1 MVDQTSTFEGS
12 EQNPDQGQVQEPSN
26 QASTFAVP
34 DSLSGFVGEGKKY
47 ASVDKALESIAPAQD
62 HIQRLETEMA
72 EMRAKL
78 DAQAS
83 VEETLRKFS
92 EQKAVDTPTSQPVD
106 LNEVVS
112 QVTQKL
118 SADKQAEQ
126 KIANQKSVASKLAEQ
141 FGDMQK
147 AKGMFEAKA
156 KELGM
161 SVQDMDNLAATSP
174 QAVFQMFGTGAQPKS
189 QPAMQSS
196 VNTEAMQSATNQ
208 TPQEVPG
215 VMFGAS
221 AEQVA
226 DAWRLAT
233 QHIK

>member
-1 MVDQTSTFEGS
+1 MVDQASTFEGS
-12 EQNPDQGQVQEPSN
+12 EQNLDQGQVQENN
-26 QASTFAVP
+26 QANTFAVP
-34 DSLSGFVGEGKKY
+34 DSLSEFVGEGKKY
-47 ASVDKALESIAPAQD
+47 SSVDKALESIAPAQD
-62 HIQRLETEMA
+62 HIQRLESEMA

-78 DAQAS
+78 DAQSS
-83 VEETLRKFS
+83 VEETLRKFT

-106 LNEVVS
+106 LNEVVN
-112 QVTQKL
+112 QVTQRL
-118 SADKQAEQ
+118 DANAQAEQ
-126 KIANQKSVASKLAEQ
+126 RVANQKSVANKLAEQ

-174 QAVFQMFGTGAQPKS
+174 QAVFQMFGTGAQSTS
-189 QPAMQSS
+189 QRATQSS
-196 VNTEAMQSATNQ
+196 VNTEAMQSTTNP

>member
-1 MVDQTSTFEGS
+1 MVDQTSVFEGS
-12 EQNPDQGQVQEPSN
+12 EQNLDQGQVQENN
-26 QASTFAVP
+26 QANTFAVP
-34 DSLSGFVGEGKKY
+34 DSLSELVGEGKKY
-47 ASVDKALESIAPAQD
+47 SSVDKALESIAPAQD
-62 HIQRLETEMA
+62 HIQRLESEMA

-78 DAQAS
+78 DAQSS
-83 VEETLRKFS
+83 VEETLRKFT

-106 LNEVVS
+106 LNEVVN
-112 QVTQKL
+112 QVTQRL
-118 SADKQAEQ
+118 DANAQAEQ
-126 KIANQKSVASKLAEQ
+126 RVANQKSVANKLAEQ

-174 QAVFQMFGTGAQPKS
+174 QAVFQMFGTGAQSTS
-189 QPAMQSS
+189 QRATQSS
-196 VNTEAMQSATNQ
+196 VNTEAMQSTTNP

>member
-12 EQNPDQGQVQEPSN
+12 EQNLDQGQVQENN
-26 QASTFAVP
+26 QANTFAVP
-34 DSLSGFVGEGKKY
+34 DSLSELVGEGKKY
-47 ASVDKALESIAPAQD
+47 SSVDKALESIAPAQD
-62 HIQRLETEMA
+62 HIQRLESEMA
-72 EMRAKL
+72 ELK
-78 DAQAS
+78 AQLSTQSS
-83 VEETLRKFS
+83 VEETLRKFA

-106 LNEVVS
+106 LNEVVN
-112 QVTQKL
+112 QVTQRL
-118 SADKQAEQ
+118 DANAQAEQ
-126 KIANQKSVASKLAEQ
+126 RVANQKSVANKLAEQ

-174 QAVFQMFGTGAQPKS
+174 QAVFQMFGTGAQSTS
-189 QPAMQSS
+189 QRATQSS
-196 VNTEAMQSATNQ
+196 VNTEAMQSTTNP

>member
-1 MVDQTSTFEGS
+1 MVDQTSVFEGS
-12 EQNPDQGQVQEPSN
+12 EQNLDQGQVQENN
-26 QASTFAVP
+26 QANTFAVP
-34 DSLSGFVGEGKKY
+34 DSLSELVGEGKKY
-47 ASVDKALESIAPAQD
+47 SSVDKALESIAPAQD
-62 HIQRLETEMA
+62 HIQRLESEMA

-78 DAQAS
+78 DAQSS
-83 VEETLRKFS
+83 VEETLRKFA

-106 LNEVVS
+106 LNEVVN
-112 QVTQKL
+112 QVTQRL
-118 SADKQAEQ
+118 DANAQAEQ
-126 KIANQKSVASKLAEQ
+126 RVANQKSVANKLAEQ

-174 QAVFQMFGTGAQPKS
+174 QAVFQMFGTGAQSTS
-189 QPAMQSS
+189 QRATQSS
-196 VNTEAMQSATNQ
+196 VNTEAMQSTTNP